1 MTRRER
7 LEAILADVLNPLL
20 AHDGGSI
27 ELAALDD
34 GVLTLRLTGE
44 LVGCP
49 GTTYVKRGVIE
60 PAVREVAGPD
70 LEIVYERESPL

>member
-20 AHDGGSI
+20 EHDGGSV

-49 GTTYVKRGVIE
+49 GTNYVKQGVIE

-70 LEIVYERESPL
+70 VDIVYVRKSPV